1 MFPQRQVKTSRRM
14 AHTKY
19 IFPTLLSR
27 IFKLL
32 KSINFQDLATSLNNH
47 STASLTLLLDLLNA
61 CILGVDTLSV
71 NGWIRR
77 ALVGQAGSPQMHISC
92 PPPPPVRML
101 GDLREA
107 VIVSLLKS
115 QNQAAC
121 PLQKN
126 NILQWFDFVIMV
138 KK

>member
-1 MFPQRQVKTSRRM
+1 MFPQRQVKTFRRM
-14 AHTKY
+14 AHTEY

-27 IFKLL
+27 IFQFFL
-32 KSINFQDLATSLNNH
+32 KSINFQDLATSLNNY

-61 CILGVDTLSV
+61 CILGVDTLSL
-71 NGWIRR
+71 NGRIRR
-77 ALVGQAGSPQMHISC
+77 ALMGQAGSPQMHISC
-92 PPPPPVRML
+92 PPPLVRMY
-101 GDLREA
+101 GDSRQA

-126 NILQWFDFVIMV
+126 NILQCFDFVIMV